1 MTNNSVTILAGQSSI
16 DVTLVVIDNST
27 GNFLRTATMT
37 LTDGTTVPSSA
48 TITIADDNSHWQ
60 TILPDD
66 LYSAAGQPVS
76 IPVQYVTSTND
87 ATLSGLGLK
96 MYYDSS
102 FMTFTGLSNVLQT
115 GLVSEETTPMDDTT
129 NGDSV
134 AATDKYIMVSWAD
147 LAGNWPNQALPTTL
161 FVANFTLNNNA
172 AGTST
177 VHFTAKPAAGYS
189 FQDATNTATGATGI
203 NVTVSPLNLDIDGD
217 GVCNPLTDGHPDHA
231 VLVRSGRNLVRQRG
245 LLAQVRQEP
254 RTMRSIPI

>member
-1 MTNNSVTILAGQSSI
+1 
-16 DVTLVVIDNST
+16 
-27 GNFLRTATMT
+27 
-37 LTDGTTVPSSA
+37 
-48 TITIADDNSHWQ
+48 
-60 TILPDD
+60 
-66 LYSAAGQPVS
+66 
-76 IPVQYVTSTND
+76 
-87 ATLSGLGLK
+87 

-217 GVCNPLTDGHPDHA
+217 GVCNPLTDGILIMRYLFAQGGTWSTAGA
-231 VLVRSGRNLVRQRG
+231 VGPG
-245 LLAQVRQEP
+245 ATEP